1 MSFSRGGDVSSTVS
15 ISGSPWARF
24 PGGNTALIPP
34 TRCSQGVRSLLPS
47 QRFPSSPHLG
57 PIVPPRPDRS
67 RSTAGR
73 RLSTAGSPRPH
84 PRQPSRAEPSWTELG
99 RAELS
104 RAELGQTGAAAGWEH
119 PKGSLPGLCP
129 PGARH
134 HRQQLRRRAS
144 VCVIYPGRSF
154 AKPLNSPSPVQQ
166 PVPPLP
172 APRLPEEEEL
182 ALAITRGE
190 GRCLATGTSPRQW
203 SRRLPAAAAGCK
215 EAARGEEAAVPGKG
229 GAPGGV
235 LPAPQPLHY

>member
-1 MSFSRGGDVSSTVS
+1 MPLSRGGDVSSTVS
-15 ISGSPWARF
+15 ISGNPCAWF
-24 PGGNTALIPP
+24 PGGKAALCPP
-34 TRCSQGVRSLLPS
+34 GRCSRGVRSLLPS
-47 QRFPSSPHLG
+47 RGFPSLG
-57 PIVPPRPDRS
+57 PVVPPRPDRT

-84 PRQPSRAEPSWTELG
+84 SRQPSRAEPSRTEPG
-99 RAELS
+99 RAEPS

-119 PKGSLPGLCP
+119 PKESLPGLCP

-144 VCVIYPGRSF
+144 VCVIYLGRSF

-166 PVPPLP
+166 PVFP
-172 APRLPEEEEL
+172 PRLPEEEEL

-190 GRCLATGTSPRQW
+190 GRCLPPETSPRQW